1 MNSSTWNSLRRI
13 AADIF
18 NRPAESLPA
27 DASPETIE
35 SWDSVQHLSLV
46 LAIEEHFG
54 VQIDPEE
61 FEKMNSLGAI
71 ATLLE
76 SKLGG

>member
-1 MNSSTWNSLRRI
+1 MNPSTWDTLRRI

-18 NRPAESLPA
+18 SQPADSVTA

-35 SWDSVQHLSLV
+35 TWDSVQHVSLV

-54 VQIDPEE
+54 IQIEPEE
-61 FEKMNSLGAI
+61 FEKMNSLGKI
-71 ATLLE
+71 AELLDG
-76 SKLGG
+76 KLAG

>member
-1 MNSSTWNSLRRI
+1 MNSSTWDTLRRI
-13 AADIF
+13 AGDIF
-18 NRPAESLPA
+18 NQPSGSLTA

-46 LAIEEHFG
+46 LAIEEHFN
-54 VQIDPEE
+54 VQIDPGE

-71 ATLLE
+71 ATLVA
-76 SKLGG
+76 SKLGR